1 MPKCLAENST
11 CVCSGS
17 NVQVAIDRL
26 LPCSVGT
33 GNLPPRAYFLQV
45 PAVIRERRYTG
56 GVTRRLQEHARE
68 CDERLTQAFT
78 LLGKRWSGVI
88 LGLLLQGP
96 ARFAVLARTIP
107 GISERMLSDRLA
119 ELSTAG
125 LVARTVL
132 DGPPL
137 GVVYELTESGRAL
150 GPGLLKL
157 GEWADEYV
165 APKPGRSP
173 RLRTRIGR

>member
-1 MPKCLAENST
+1 VSLAERPAE
-11 CVCSGS
+11 
-17 NVQVAIDRL
+17 QV
-26 LPCSVGT
+26 
-33 GNLPPRAYFLQV
+33 
-45 PAVIRERRYTG
+45 
-56 GVTRRLQEHARE
+56 RE
-68 CDERLTQAFT
+68 CDERLSQAFA

-88 LGLLLQGP
+88 VGLLLQGP

-119 ELSTAG
+119 ELASAG

-150 GPGLLKL
+150 GPGLLQL
-157 GEWADEYV
+157 G
-165 APKPGRSP
+165 
-173 RLRTRIGR
+173 

>member
-56 GVTRRLQEHARE
+56 GVTRRLEEHARE
-68 CDERLTQAFT
+68 CDERLT
-78 LLGKRWSGVI
+78 
-88 LGLLLQGP
+88 
-96 ARFAVLARTIP
+96 
-107 GISERMLSDRLA
+107 
-119 ELSTAG
+119 
-125 LVARTVL
+125 
-132 DGPPL
+132 
-137 GVVYELTESGRAL
+137 ESGRAI
-150 GPGLLKL
+150 GPGLLRL
-157 GEWADEYV
+157 GEWAERYM
-165 APKPGRSP
+165 APPAKR
-173 RLRTRIGR
+173 RTKA

>member
-11 CVCSGS
+11 CVCRGS

-56 GVTRRLQEHARE
+56 GVTRRLEEHARE

-78 LLGKRWSGVI
+78 LLGKRWSGS
-88 LGLLLQGP
+88 LGGP
-96 ARFAVLARTIP
+96 GAA
-107 GISERMLSDRLA
+107 
-119 ELSTAG
+119 STARC
-125 LVARTVL
+125 A
-132 DGPPL
+132 
-137 GVVYELTESGRAL
+137 S
-150 GPGLLKL
+150 
-157 GEWADEYV
+157 
-165 APKPGRSP
+165 SP
-173 RLRTRIGR
+173 AC